1 MAEAGSAPTPV
12 LEVERLRVS
21 FPHRAPD
28 DRRHTTGTL
37 RAVDDVSFTLYSG
50 RTLGL
55 IGESGCGK
63 SVTAHALLRL
73 VPPPGEQ
80 QAERITLHCGSSPVD
95 LSTLDP
101 ASEAMRRVR
110 GGEVALV
117 FQDAAASLSPAR
129 TVGAQLRETIQVH
142 RSLGRHEAD
151 RVAVGLLERVGF
163 RDANRRLRDYPHQ
176 LSGGMGQRVAI
187 ALALCGEPRVLVAD
201 ELTTALDRT
210 VQQQIVTLIR
220 GLQADLGMAVLHIT
234 HDLGLVEDACDEVA
248 VMYLGRIVESAPV
261 KTLLTRPLHPY
272 TIRLLESVPRI
283 GQRRG
288 RLPTVKGT
296 VPLPIDLPRACAFV
310 PRCDVVELGCHEA
323 VPALIEVEPDHRVRC
338 FVHSPER
345 DSPLE

>member
-1 MAEAGSAPTPV
+1 MAEPGSTPTPV

-21 FPHRAPD
+21 FPHRRSD
-28 DRRHTTGTL
+28 DRRRSTGTL

-73 VPPPGEQ
+73 IPSPGEQ
-80 QAERITLHCGSSPVD
+80 QAERIILRGDGEPVD

-101 ASEAMRRVR
+101 GSDSMRRVR

-129 TVGAQLRETIQVH
+129 TLGAQLRETIQAH
-142 RSLGRHEAD
+142 RPLNRDDSD

-163 RDANRRLRDYPHQ
+163 RDVARRLGDYPHQ

-201 ELTTALDRT
+201 EPTTALDRD
-210 VQQQIVTLIR
+210 VQQQIVALIR

-234 HDLGLVEDACDEVA
+234 HDLGLVEESCDDVA

-261 KTLLTRPLHPY
+261 KTLLAHPLHPY
-272 TIRLLESVPRI
+272 TIRLLESVPRL

-288 RLPTVKGT
+288 RLPTVKGA
-296 VPLPIDLPRACAFV
+296 VPMPVDLPRACAFA
-310 PRCDVVELGCHEA
+310 PRCDVVEAKCHEA
-323 VPALIEVEPDHRVRC
+323 VPALVEVEPAHRVRC
-338 FVHSPER
+338 FVHSPEC